1 MKYPY
6 EDTLFGKEGKRWC
19 IDTDISRAPV
29 ILGCEKL
36 NGQEVYL
43 SAGYHL
49 EDEFYAAHVEID
61 SQNTPEAPFRLY
73 SPFKGMARALD
84 LQCITELELLRVE
97 LTKEKEESIK
107 NFRFLVS
114 MGHSQYECLKG
125 YIDNCGYNKDTSIR
139 YPIHRAVEMLMDM
152 YKNAPVLMDKIQCKG
167 TNDNQH
173 RYRQ

>member
-1 MKYPY
+1 MIRIFPG
-6 EDTLFGKEGKRWC
+6 L
-19 IDTDISRAPV
+19 PV

-97 LTKEKEESIK
+97 LTKK
-107 NFRFLVS
+107 R
-114 MGHSQYECLKG
+114 
-125 YIDNCGYNKDTSIR
+125 R
-139 YPIHRAVEMLMDM
+139 IHQKLSFPRINGSFTV
-152 YKNAPVLMDKIQCKG
+152 
-167 TNDNQH
+167 
-173 RYRQ
+173 